1 MTFSLTDVI
10 IYYNILTKLVLGSI
24 GLILSGINLWG
35 YYKCSKGI
43 WYRIF
48 KTKRLIE
55 KDEGCEILL
64 C

>member
-10 IYYNILTKLVLGSI
+10 DYYNILTKLVLGSI

-43 WYRIF
+43 IIVYL
-48 KTKRLIE
+48 KQ
-55 KDEGCEILL
+55 KD
-64 C
+64 